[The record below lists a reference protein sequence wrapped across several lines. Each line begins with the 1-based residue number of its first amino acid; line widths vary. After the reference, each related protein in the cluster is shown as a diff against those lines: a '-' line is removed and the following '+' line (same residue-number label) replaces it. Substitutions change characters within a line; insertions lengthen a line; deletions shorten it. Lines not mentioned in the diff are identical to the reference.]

1 MLYNQNYRKM
11 EQYFANLNKMDSE
24 EEEEIERKLDQEMQ
38 EYEPDDDLSNCM
50 ENQSLGQ
57 ENFKEYLNQQYNIY
71 DQKNL
76 QEEQEFTKKM
86 NEQKTEFQDILQ
98 ERDKMIRKY
107 PLFYPNFL

>member
-1 MLYNQNYRKM
+1 M